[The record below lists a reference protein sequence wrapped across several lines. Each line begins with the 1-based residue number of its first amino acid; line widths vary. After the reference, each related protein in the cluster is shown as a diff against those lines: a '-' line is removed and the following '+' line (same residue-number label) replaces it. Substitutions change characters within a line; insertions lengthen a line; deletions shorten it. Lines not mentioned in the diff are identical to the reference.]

1 MSKQTQHYWA
11 QLRDSNTRQAQL
23 LKQQAEELAQKKCAE
38 ENKAQSKLSQAHDE
52 HQFICIQDR

>member
-1 MSKQTQHYWA
+1 LSRQTQHYWA

-23 LKQQAEELAQKKCAE
+23 QKQQAEELAQKKHAKE
-38 ENKAQSKLSQAHDE
+38 SKAQGKLSQVHDK